1 MNPFGS
7 VNNLNQNKDCFTM
20 TKSVALYFSALFI
33 SCSPICSEVE
43 KPTVNTEKRPAK
55 VKMAI
60 VIQPFEGLT
69 RSTAQLIAEQLKE
82 IYSGEVVVNNTIPLP
97 NIALN
102 YNRTRYRADS
112 LIRYLGTL
120 AKGNQLIIGLT
131 NKDIS
136 TTKGKDAD
144 WGVMGLGFSPG
155 KSCIASTFR
164 LKGENR
170 LEKLFKVAI
179 HELGHTQGLARTK
192 TKHCPEKN
200 CLMRDAEGKDH
211 LNELKVFCS
220 KCKPVLINGGWE
232 LK

>member
-1 MNPFGS
+1 MSPFGT
-7 VNNLNQNKDCFTM
+7 VNNFNPNKNCFTM
-20 TKSVALYFSALFI
+20 TKSLVLYFSALFI
-33 SCSPICSEVE
+33 SCSSISSEAE
-43 KPTVNTEKRPAK
+43 KPIVNTEKRHAK
-55 VKMAI
+55 VTMAI
-60 VIQPFEGLT
+60 VIQPFEGMPQ
-69 RSTAQLIAEQLKE
+69 STSQLVAEQLKQ
-82 IYSGEVVVNNTIPLP
+82 IYSGEVIVNNTIPLP
-97 NIALN
+97 KNAYN
-102 YNRTRYRADS
+102 YNQTRYRADS
-112 LIRYLGTL
+112 LIKYLGTL

-164 LKGENR
+164 LKGNNR
-170 LEKLFKVAI
+170 FEKLFKVAI

-192 TKHCPEKN
+192 TKHCPEKT

-211 LNELKVFCS
+211 LNELKAFCS
-220 KCKPVLINGGWE
+220 KCKPILINAGWE